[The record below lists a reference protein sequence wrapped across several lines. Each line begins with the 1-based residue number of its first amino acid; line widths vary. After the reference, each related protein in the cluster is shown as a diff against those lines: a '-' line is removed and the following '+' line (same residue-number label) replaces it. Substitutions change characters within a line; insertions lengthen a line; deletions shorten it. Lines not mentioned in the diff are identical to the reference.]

1 MLQMSVQDKY
11 YLWGEIPQSDQSSIN
26 LTPQEKEG
34 LMTISRPLTTQ
45 IDGPKFHSPLT
56 NQKEMKMEQQ
66 CDPLVINTIQLLEY
80 KRVLEK
86 LLETVSSYKIS
97 ISNGSLDKMP
107 SCPPAPEMP
116 TIVETPK
123 KDIKEDI
130 TDDSDDVIEQK
141 QRVMQLSR
149 SRVREL
155 LEKSV
160 IRLTAHA
167 GYQTSTNTALHTL
180 TDATDQYLRQFC
192 SLLRGQLDT
201 RLEAAPDNSDGWS
214 DALEQVCVEMRV
226 GNTALETGKYSV
238 LALGDYYQDC
248 VVRRHRNLVR
258 DVKQM
263 TAQYEAGTS
272 SWGQDDIPEMHFPSS
287 DEVTINN
294 TTILCSTCCIAYN
307 ILLTREQEVERTTH
321 LITPLPAPWTWAC
334 RCCRVWRLEE
344 TWLRRLRSV
353 ETVVITWILWTTTLT
368 VPVLE

>member
-130 TDDSDDVIEQK
+130 RKD
-141 QRVMQLSR
+141 
-149 SRVREL
+149 
-155 LEKSV
+155 
-160 IRLTAHA
+160 IR
-167 GYQTSTNTALHTL
+167 
-180 TDATDQYLRQFC
+180 
-192 SLLRGQLDT
+192 
-201 RLEAAPDNSDGWS
+201 
-214 DALEQVCVEMRV
+214 
-226 GNTALETGKYSV
+226 
-238 LALGDYYQDC
+238 
-248 VVRRHRNLVR
+248 
-258 DVKQM
+258 
-263 TAQYEAGTS
+263 
-272 SWGQDDIPEMHFPSS
+272 
-287 DEVTINN
+287 
-294 TTILCSTCCIAYN
+294 
-307 ILLTREQEVERTTH
+307 
-321 LITPLPAPWTWAC
+321 
-334 RCCRVWRLEE
+334 
-344 TWLRRLRSV
+344 
-353 ETVVITWILWTTTLT
+353 
-368 VPVLE
+368 